1 MRCSGLCCMLVLAAL
16 FPVRSTAD
24 DAAPQKKISLT
35 ARSRVKGD
43 GDQKRDAVQ
52 LQTLD
57 WNPKETA
64 IVVCDMWDKHWC
76 PTATERVGEMAP
88 RMNEVLKAARAQG
101 VMIIHCPSDTLD
113 FYKDTPQRKLAQQAP
128 VVQTKVPL
136 ERWIRIIP
144 EKEGNLPIDDSDG
157 GCDCDP
163 QPKSHRAWSRQ
174 IATLEIKEGDAITDS
189 AEAFYVMKQRGITN
203 VIVMGVHTNMCVL
216 GRPFSIRQMVSQGQN
231 VVLMRDMTDTMYNP
245 AKAPFVS
252 HFTGNDYVVEH
263 IETHW
268 CPTITSAA
276 FLGGKPFRFSQDKRP
291 KLAMI
296 IGEDEYRTEK
306 TLPEFARKHLGHD
319 FQVNYVLDNPADKHD
334 FPAISE
340 IADADVVLLSVR
352 RRLLTT
358 AQLKVF
364 QDFVAAGKPVVGI
377 RTASHAFS
385 NRDDSVPPGRAAWSK
400 IDIDLF
406 GCDYTGHH
414 SNAVGETTRQIVWPV
429 ADAVKHPILAGIGDG
444 EISMGSTLYQC
455 LPINQK
461 ATVLMMGRWG
471 DKQPH
476 EPVAWT
482 FARADGGKSFYTSLG
497 HVEDFQ
503 QEAFQ
508 KLLKNA
514 LLWAAAS
521 PSKVTAAR

>member
-1 MRCSGLCCMLVLAAL
+1 MRGSAICCLLVLASL
-16 FPVRSTAD
+16 LPVLTHAEN
-24 DAAPQKKISLT
+24 APAKKLLLP
-35 ARSRVKGD
+35 ARLRIKGD
-43 GDQKRDAVQ
+43 GGAKHDTVR
-52 LQTLD
+52 LQTLEWD
-57 WNPKETA
+57 PRQTA

-88 RMNEVLKAARAQG
+88 RMNEVLKAARSQG
-101 VMIIHCPSDTLD
+101 VLIIHCPSDTLD

-128 VVQTKVPL
+128 VVPTKVPL
-136 ERWIRIIP
+136 ERWCKIVPDR
-144 EKEGNLPIDDSDG
+144 EGTLPIDDSDG

-174 IATLEIKEGDAITDS
+174 IATLEIMEGDAITDS
-189 AEAFYVMKQRGITN
+189 AEAYYLMRQRGITN

-216 GRPFSIRQMVSQGQN
+216 GRPFSIRQMVNQGQN

-268 CPTITSAA
+268 CPTITSTA
-276 FLGGKPFRFSQDKRP
+276 FLGGSAFRFSQDKRP
-291 KLAMI
+291 RVAMI
-296 IGEDEYRTEK
+296 IGEDEYKTET
-306 TLPEFARKHLGHD
+306 TLPAFARQALGQD
-319 FQVNYVLDNPADKHD
+319 FQVNYILDNPDDKHD
-334 FPAISE
+334 FSAMSE
-340 IADADVVLLSVR
+340 LAHADIALLSVR

-358 AQLKVF
+358 QQLKYF

-377 RTASHAFS
+377 RTATHAFS
-385 NRDDSVPPGRAAWSK
+385 NRDDSVPAGRAAWPK

-414 SNAVGETTRQIVWPV
+414 SNGAGESNRQIVWPV
-429 ADAVKHPILAGIGDG
+429 AEAAQHPILAGIAPG
-444 EISMGSTLYQC
+444 EITMGSTLYQC
-455 LPINQK
+455 LPIDPK
-461 ATVLMMGRWG
+461 AKVLMMGRWG
-471 DKQPH
+471 DKLPQ

-482 FARADGGKSFYTSLG
+482 YTRADGGKSFYTSLG

-503 QEAFQ
+503 QPAFQ
-508 KLLKNA
+508 TLLKNA
-514 LLWAAAS
+514 LHWAAEKQE
-521 PSKVTAAR
+521 KVATAP